1 MKDLNSWSEFRQQ
14 AEDMQLNPRSSAWN
28 RIRERLD
35 HRQRPRI
42 RSFRFVNM
50 AALVMLFIGR
60 ALALRWWVNQ
70 PSLNV
75 DGEVLVNQSPVPQ
88 AKYPDPQRY
97 QHSAPDYAEHVQL
110 SAARDIDRH
119 LRFASAMDHL
129 PDIQESWVAPLQG
142 TWILSRLEDAVK
154 VPWRSITF
162 NPVGVFQWEGKENAK
177 SWQFLKLPDQS
188 TYYILQ
194 NNPDTLLLIQYA
206 GGNKLTV
213 MHYNEGSGTFD
224 EIPMQLNKQG

>member
-1 MKDLNSWSEFRQQ
+1 MKEINSWSAFKQQ
-14 AEDMQLNPRSSAWN
+14 AEEMQLNPRSSAWY

-35 HRQRPRI
+35 HRHRPRI
-42 RSFRFVNM
+42 RVLRILNM
-50 AALVMLFIGR
+50 AALVLLFVG
-60 ALALRWWVNQ
+60 LAMTLRWWIHQ

-75 DGEVLVNQSPVPQ
+75 DGEIQVNQSPLPQ
-88 AKYPDPQRY
+88 ASYPDPQRY

-110 SAARDIDRH
+110 TAAQDVDRH

-129 PDIQESWVAPLQG
+129 PSVQESWVAPLQG
-142 TWILSRLEDAVK
+142 AWILSRPADAAK
-154 VPWRSITF
+154 VPWKSISF
-162 NPVGVFQWEGKENAK
+162 NPVGVFQWEGKEGTK
-177 SWQFLKLPDQS
+177 SWEFLKLPDQS

-213 MHYNEGSGTFD
+213 MHYNEGSGSFD
-224 EIPMQLNKQG
+224 EIPMQLDKQG